1 MGRPSEGYYVAG
13 VRVPSV
19 TDIIGK
25 FKNPAPLVGWAFK
38 RGYESGQNAARGLP
52 APRSAY
58 AEAEQA
64 ATAGQIAHDMLECY
78 IQKRPYVYEG
88 KRLAPG
94 VMDRA
99 TNGFN
104 NGVRWLAQTQYV
116 IEDTE
121 TSLISA
127 KHMFG
132 GTRDAKARAPSRGKR
147 LIDWKTSNAVYA
159 DYLVQVSAYDI
170 LEEEQTGEPFE
181 GYDILRFSKEH
192 ADFEHR
198 SFEDLSEAKAAF
210 LLMTQLYPLVTR
222 LEERV

>member
-132 GTRDAKARAPSRGKR
+132 GTRDAGARTPRNTKR

-159 DYLVQVSAYDI
+159 DYLVQVAAYDI
-170 LEEEQTGEPFE
+170 LEEEQTGQPFE